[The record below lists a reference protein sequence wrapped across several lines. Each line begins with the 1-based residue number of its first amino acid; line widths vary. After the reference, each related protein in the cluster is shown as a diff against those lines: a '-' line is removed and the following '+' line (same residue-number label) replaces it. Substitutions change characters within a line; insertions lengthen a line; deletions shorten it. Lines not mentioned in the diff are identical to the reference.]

1 MAEKKYYWIKL
12 KRDFFK
18 RHDIKIVEAMPNGK
32 DYILFYL
39 KLLLESVD
47 HDGEL
52 RFNDTIPYNESML
65 SVITNT
71 NVDIVKAAMAV
82 FIELN
87 MIEMLEDGT
96 IFMTETEKMM
106 GSESASAK
114 RVRDHREKQRA
125 LQCNTNVT
133 KCNTEK
139 EIDIEKDIELE
150 LESEKEKELESTAA
164 SPPTPASSPDKPKTK
179 RFIKPT
185 LEEIRQYCSDSGY
198 GIDADYFY
206 DYYEGN
212 GWKVGK
218 NPMKDWRATVRN
230 WARRENPKPASSKSD
245 SKRDLF
251 QRLYKEAEESDKK
264 RNG

>member
-125 LQCNTNVT
+125 LQCNTDVT

-150 LESEKEKELESTAA
+150 PEKEIEQESEAA
-164 SPPTPASSPDKPKTK
+164 TPPTPAPSPDKPKSN
-179 RFIKPT
+179 RFKKPT
-185 LEEIRQYCSDSGY
+185 LEEIKQFCTENGY
-198 GIDADYFY
+198 ELDVGYFY

-218 NPMKDWRATVRN
+218 NAMKDWRATVRN
-230 WARRENPKPASSKSD
+230 WVRREKQNAKPVSGKH
-245 SKRDLF
+245 DLF
-251 QRLYKEAEESDKK
+251 QRLYKEAEENDRK